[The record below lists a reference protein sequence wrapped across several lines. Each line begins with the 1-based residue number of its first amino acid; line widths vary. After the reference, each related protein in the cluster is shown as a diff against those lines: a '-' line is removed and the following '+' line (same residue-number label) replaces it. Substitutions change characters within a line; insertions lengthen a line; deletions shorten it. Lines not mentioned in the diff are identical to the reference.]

1 MSFFNSKR
9 DKQEE
14 QEEEINLGKE
24 ILNMIVYIAV
34 IIALVYVILHY
45 VGQRTEVIGSSMNDT
60 LSNEDNLWI
69 DKLSYRFT
77 DPKRFDIIVF
87 PFEDTDTY
95 YIKRIIGLPGETV
108 YIDPD
113 GNIYIDDK
121 LLEEDYG
128 KETINV
134 GMIGLASSPLTLGE
148 EEYFV
153 MGDNRNNSQDS
164 RRAEVG
170 NIKFDDIE
178 GKAVFR
184 MWPLKRIGFVD

>member
-69 DKLSYRFT
+69 DKLR
-77 DPKRFDIIVF
+77 
-87 PFEDTDTY
+87 
-95 YIKRIIGLPGETV
+95 
-108 YIDPD
+108 
-113 GNIYIDDK
+113 
-121 LLEEDYG
+121 
-128 KETINV
+128 
-134 GMIGLASSPLTLGE
+134 
-148 EEYFV
+148 
-153 MGDNRNNSQDS
+153 
-164 RRAEVG
+164 
-170 NIKFDDIE
+170 
-178 GKAVFR
+178 
-184 MWPLKRIGFVD
+184 

>member
-134 GMIGLASSPLTLGE
+134 GMIGLASSPITLGE

>member
-108 YIDPD
+108 YIDPE

-134 GMIGLASSPLTLGE
+134 GMIG
-148 EEYFV
+148 
-153 MGDNRNNSQDS
+153 
-164 RRAEVG
+164 
-170 NIKFDDIE
+170 
-178 GKAVFR
+178 
-184 MWPLKRIGFVD
+184 